1 MAYAPSVS
9 VTSPDAL
16 QELRRK
22 YREML
27 AMRLEDAAS
36 EDDGARSRARTR
48 MARLAS
54 RFPGALRE
62 IDDLELEAILD
73 RILRLDATLDGLSAV
88 EPWMEAIALF
98 HALARGALWAKRWL
112 AGRRTVDSAMERE
125 YAFEAAVDG
134 ASDDAL
140 EWAHDLGAVA
150 CPPRGR
156 LTDLVFERLACALG
170 ITHEQAR
177 LLVFG
182 RAAGPRDEGKAR

>member
-9 VTSPDAL
+9 ATSPDAL
-16 QELRRK
+16 EELRRK

-36 EDDGARSRARTR
+36 QDDGARSRARTR

-62 IDDLELEAILD
+62 IDDLELEAIRD
-73 RILRLDATLDGLSAV
+73 RILRLDATLDGSSVV

-112 AGRRTVDSAMERE
+112 AGRKTVDSAMERE
-125 YAFEAAVDG
+125 YAIEAAVDG
-134 ASDDAL
+134 APDEAL
-140 EWAHDLGAVA
+140 EWARDLDEVA

-156 LTDLVFERLACALG
+156 LTDLVFERLARALG

-182 RAAGPRDEGKAR
+182 RTAGPADAGETR